1 MMQQVMSQEIHI
13 VGSSRT
19 SLQWLGTALDENLT
33 TVS

>member
-13 VGSSRT
+13 VGSSRN

-33 TVS
+33 TS